1 MGQYFT
7 NENLKSAVKLIKVQ
21 LGGESFSFYT
31 DNGVFSKRGLD
42 FGTRTMLETL
52 LKEKLNGDVLD
63 LGCGYGTV
71 GIILSKFF
79 KINVLM
85 TDVNKRALHLALKNV
100 KLNALSNVKI
110 LESNIYENIISKFDY
125 IVTNPP
131 IRAGKDVVYQFLFKA
146 CEYLKTGG
154 ALYFVIN
161 KNQGANSVIRDL
173 KKIAKVT
180 ILEKNKGFFVI
191 KCIFDWQLAYLMLI
205 I

>member
-52 LKEKLNGDVLD
+52 LKEELNGDVLD

-110 LESNIYENIISKFDY
+110 LESNIYENINSKLD
-125 IVTNPP
+125 
-131 IRAGKDVVYQFLFKA
+131 RKSVV
-146 CEYLKTGG
+146 
-154 ALYFVIN
+154 
-161 KNQGANSVIRDL
+161 
-173 KKIAKVT
+173 
-180 ILEKNKGFFVI
+180 
-191 KCIFDWQLAYLMLI
+191 
-205 I
+205 